1 MSSAARP
8 AAPLAPALERAAAP
22 EREAAP
28 TRAGPSRLQVIAAF
42 AAIYGFW
49 GGTFLATRYAVHV
62 VPPLLTIAVRCTGG
76 AVVLGLW
83 LAARGELV
91 RPTAAQWR
99 TAVVAGALLFLGC
112 HAVMAWA
119 EQRVTSGQAALY
131 STAIPLW
138 TVALAAARERRRPS
152 ARVLGGLA
160 LGVAG
165 VAVLA
170 AAGAAGRAAG
180 VVPGRGLALVAGAFC
195 WAAGSLVARDG
206 ARVDSAVQGTA
217 MQLAG
222 GAAVLLLASAAT
234 GELAAWSPASLTAR
248 AAASLG
254 FLVVC
259 GTVLGFGAY
268 TWLMRVRPPAMVGT
282 YAFVNPV
289 VAVVLA
295 WLAGDEAASPR
306 TAVALALV
314 LGAVVLTW
322 EGARPAPARR
332 A

>member
-1 MSSAARP
+1 VSAAVCP
-8 AAPLAPALERAAAP
+8 APPPHASAATRHAPVESPLAPRA
-22 EREAAP
+22 
-28 TRAGPSRLQVIAAF
+28 PSRWQVIAAF

-62 VPPLLTIAVRCTGG
+62 VPPLLTIAIRCTGG
-76 AVVLGLW
+76 AIILTLW

-91 RPTAAQWR
+91 RPTPAQWR
-99 TAVVAGALLFLGC
+99 TAATAGALLFLGC
-112 HAVMAWA
+112 HAVLAWA

-138 TVALAAARERRRPS
+138 TVALAAVRERRRPS

-170 AAGAAGRAAG
+170 IGGPTAAGPA
-180 VVPGRGLALVAGAFC
+180 VVPTRGLALIAGAFC

-206 ARVDSAVQGTA
+206 ARVASAVQGTA

-222 GAAVLLLASAAT
+222 GAAVLLLASLAS
-234 GELAAWSPASLTAR
+234 GELAAWSPASLTTR
-248 AAASLG
+248 AIAALG

-268 TWLMRVRPPAMVGT
+268 TWLMRVRSPATVGT

-289 VAVVLA
+289 VAVALAWAVGDESASGQTVLA
-295 WLAGDEAASPR
+295 LAF
-306 TAVALALV
+306 V
-314 LGAVVLTW
+314 LGAVLLTW
-322 EGARPAPARR
+322 EGAARTPGQR
-332 A
+332 G